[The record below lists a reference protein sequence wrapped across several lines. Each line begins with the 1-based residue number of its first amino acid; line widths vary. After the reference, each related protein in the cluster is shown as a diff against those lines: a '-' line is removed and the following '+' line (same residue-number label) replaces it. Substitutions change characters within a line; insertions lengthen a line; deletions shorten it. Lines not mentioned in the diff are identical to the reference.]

1 MPMTHA
7 VDLDVPNGVPIV
19 FYPETRSL
27 SLLGSDKA
35 LGSVSA
41 EVADGQRSFQ
51 AAAAA
56 AAAAVPV
63 VEAASTPGKAAH
75 VPEA

>member
-1 MPMTHA
+1 MPMSSA

-27 SLLGSDKA
+27 NLLGSDKP

-41 EVADGQRSFQ
+41 ELADGERSFK

-63 VEAASTPGKAAH
+63 VEATSQPDKDARTT
-75 VPEA
+75 EA